1 MALMR
6 IIRWLGNSFIICAF
20 LMAVTAIFALLMLDA
35 PTAISLSVIT
45 LSVGVLGVIFVATT
59 YNISNSSS
67 KETSADA
74 LLFLLLFWGIMPG
87 IMALPYIALQ
97 AVPDFS
103 SAYFEAVSAFT
114 TTGASAIN
122 PDEVPQAL
130 LLWRSLIQW
139 FGGVSVATFAVVI
152 LAALNLS
159 GTGVH
164 RSMLFTLDKEE
175 LLSRLKSIGRVIAS
189 VYAVL
194 AGICFLALIVSGT
207 DIFIALC
214 LSLSGVSTGGLT
226 PQSGGLS
233 NYVGR
238 VGVFFLAIFTLMGA
252 MNVSILWDFLRFRRW
267 RNFFDIFRN
276 FESRGL
282 FVLIGSLLLAGLI
295 MVGPAQAYTL
305 FIESIFFVSTAGFDY
320 EVIGL
325 EMVPSV
331 LLISVALVGGSA
343 LSTAGGVKII
353 RLLLLFRHLSTDLGR
368 LTHPSRLIPVTFKGR
383 QIPDRAFLSVWMYF
397 FGYTLF
403 YGLSILALGATGLSF
418 EDAVVTGAASLSN
431 MGPLLAATLPESGIS
446 YADFNNLQ
454 KMISAAFMLIGR
466 VEVLAVLILFIPS
479 FWQR

>member
-1 MALMR
+1 
-6 IIRWLGNSFIICAF
+6 
-20 LMAVTAIFALLMLDA
+20 
-35 PTAISLSVIT
+35 
-45 LSVGVLGVIFVATT
+45 
-59 YNISNSSS
+59 
-67 KETSADA
+67 
-74 LLFLLLFWGIMPG
+74 
-87 IMALPYIALQ
+87 
-97 AVPDFS
+97 
-103 SAYFEAVSAFT
+103 
-114 TTGASAIN
+114 
-122 PDEVPQAL
+122 
-130 LLWRSLIQW
+130 
-139 FGGVSVATFAVVI
+139 
-152 LAALNLS
+152 
-159 GTGVH
+159 
-164 RSMLFTLDKEE
+164 
-175 LLSRLKSIGRVIAS
+175 
-189 VYAVL
+189 
-194 AGICFLALIVSGT
+194 
-207 DIFIALC
+207 
-214 LSLSGVSTGGLT
+214 
-226 PQSGGLS
+226 
-233 NYVGR
+233 
-238 VGVFFLAIFTLMGA
+238 MGA